1 MDNVTLIRVISG
13 IVVVLAFIAVM
24 VIILIRLRRKGAS
37 LGYILVPIV
46 VTFVIRLLPQ
56 PLDIGGSIGYT
67 AGVMLIPSL
76 VAYLMR
82 GRKGDWRGFSR
93 WFFWLDIFSF
103 LLAFNAAHSG
113 H

>member
-56 PLDIGGSIGYT
+56 PLDIVGIENIL
-67 AGVMLIPSL
+67 AAVMLR
-76 VAYLMR
+76 VALTR
-82 GRKGDWRGFSR
+82 
-93 WFFWLDIFSF
+93 
-103 LLAFNAAHSG
+103 
-113 H
+113 